1 MSEPKGRGPA
11 GHGQFGI
18 GEVLAQL
25 RPEFPDIS
33 PSKIRFLE
41 AEGLIEPER
50 SRSGYRRFSARDIE
64 RLRYI
69 LTVQRDSYLPLRV
82 IRERLAD
89 GGEASPAQDAGAG
102 RAPEDLT
109 RRQLLDAA
117 EISEAELTELE
128 DYGLIRR
135 VGRQYGEDALAVARA
150 VAALRQYGVQA
161 RHLRAV
167 KASADREANL
177 VEQVVAPQL
186 RQRGPGARDAAA
198 RTAWQI
204 ADLTLRL
211 HATLVQSAL
220 ADAGLAAAPLR
231 SGDYELRRDEYGL
244 QAARSGTDSEAAE
257 PSAGGLRSASG
268 RLRVYLGKGSG
279 GQQRF
284 PQAREDGAVVRQ
296 MEVIGVRVE
305 MPSNSPIV
313 LLKEAQGDRYLPIW
327 IGAVEATAIAF
338 AQQGMVSLRPLTHDL
353 FRDVLEVLNVQLRTV
368 NITAL
373 RDGIFYADLVFSNG
387 AEVSARPSDSIALAL
402 RTGAQIFASEEI
414 LDEAGVAI
422 PDEQEDSEAE
432 VEKFREFLDT
442 ISPEDFGRA
451 T

>member
-1 MSEPKGRGPA
+1 MSELR
-11 GHGQFGI
+11 GQFGI

-50 SRSGYRRFSARDIE
+50 SQSGYRRFSAPDIE

-82 IRERLAD
+82 IKERLAD
-89 GGEASPAQDAGAG
+89 GGEAGNGHGAASAGTGAS
-102 RAPEDLT
+102 RTPEDMS

-117 EISEAELTELE
+117 EISDAELTELE

-135 VGRQYGEDALAVARA
+135 LGRQYGQDALAVARA

-186 RQRGPGARDAAA
+186 RQRGAGARDAAA

-211 HATLVQSAL
+211 HATLVESAL
-220 ADAGLAAAPLR
+220 ADAGLGTAPLR
-231 SGDYELRRDEYGL
+231 SREYELPGGGYEF
-244 QAARSGTDSEAAE
+244 QAAGSGPDPAAAE

-268 RLRVYLGKGSG
+268 RLRVYLGRGSG

-284 PQAREDGAVVRQ
+284 PQAR
-296 MEVIGVRVE
+296 
-305 MPSNSPIV
+305 
-313 LLKEAQGDRYLPIW
+313 
-327 IGAVEATAIAF
+327 
-338 AQQGMVSLRPLTHDL
+338 
-353 FRDVLEVLNVQLRTV
+353 
-368 NITAL
+368 
-373 RDGIFYADLVFSNG
+373 
-387 AEVSARPSDSIALAL
+387 
-402 RTGAQIFASEEI
+402 
-414 LDEAGVAI
+414 
-422 PDEQEDSEAE
+422 
-432 VEKFREFLDT
+432 
-442 ISPEDFGRA
+442 
-451 T
+451 

>member
-1 MSEPKGRGPA
+1 MSA
-11 GHGQFGI
+11 QQALGQFGI

-33 PSKIRFLE
+33 TSKIRFLE
-41 AEGLIEPER
+41 AEGLIEPAR
-50 SRSGYRRFSARDIE
+50 SRSGYRRFSAADIE

-69 LTVQRDSYLPLRV
+69 LTMQRDSYLPLRV

-89 GGEASPAQDAGAG
+89 GGEAGNGRPGAD
-102 RAPEDLT
+102 RAPAEMT

-135 VGRQYGEDALAVARA
+135 VGRQYGGDALAVARA
-150 VAALRQYGVQA
+150 LAALRQYGVQA

-211 HATLVQSAL
+211 HATLVESAL
-220 ADAGLAAAPLR
+220 AEAGLSSGPLR
-231 SGDYELRRDEYGL
+231 AGDHELEALGTAVSGP
-244 QAARSGTDSEAAE
+244 ASGATGPA
-257 PSAGGLRSASG
+257 PGGLRSASG

-279 GQQRF
+279 GQAEV

-422 PDEQEDSEAE
+422 PDEQEDE